1 MRGSTVEEIARDGL
15 SPLGEPLSGGTVEG
29 KTLRD
34 VGAQQALS
42 NAGDDWHSMAFKIA
56 LAYLRD
62 IGYKG
67 ALFEEVRIRA
77 ERNGLPD
84 PPSPNAWGAVCLHL
98 SKLNLIEK
106 TGEYRSSRS
115 VRSHARAQPVWR
127 SK

>member
-1 MRGSTVEEIARDGL
+1 MDGQQ
-15 SPLGEPLSGGTVEG
+15 
-29 KTLRD
+29 LRD
-34 VGAQQALS
+34 DGAKRALD
-42 NAGDDWHSMAFKIA
+42 NAGGDWHSDAVKIA
-56 LAYLRD
+56 LAYLKD

-77 ERNGLPD
+77 ERNGFPE

-98 SKLNLIEK
+98 SRLNLIEK
-106 TGEYRSSRS
+106 TGEYRRSRS